1 MTAAALLDRLD
12 NVRSRGIGQWIA
24 TCPAHYPDKTP
35 SLSVR
40 EGERGL
46 LLHCFAG
53 CEKPAIVEAIGLTMV
68 DLFFDAPGFRTTRRE
83 RMRCT
88 QARQRKTQRDEVN
101 GFTIDALREADYF
114 VRSRQDLDISAW
126 THERLND
133 ELDALAEAHALL
145 WAEECASWT

>member
-12 NVRSRGIGQWIA
+12 NVRSRGIGRWVA
-24 TCPAHYPDKTP
+24 TCPAHTDNTP

-40 EGERGL
+40 EGERGV

-53 CEKPAIVEAIGLTMV
+53 CEKPAIVAAMGLTMV
-68 DLFFDAPGFRTTRRE
+68 DLFFDAPGSRSAHRGRAQ
-83 RMRCT
+83 RT
-88 QARQRKTQRDEVN
+88 QARQRKTQRDEVD

-114 VRSRQDLDISAW
+114 VRSRHGLDISAW
-126 THERLND
+126 TDERLNN

-145 WAEECASWT
+145 WTEELAQWM